1 MSSVSNNLKMALLA
15 TGIVQANA
23 QSAVTGGIVTF
34 TNENGLVM
42 DRNNTIISHL
52 AVDES
57 GNSYQGFKVVS
68 IKTLES

>member
-23 QSAVTGGIVTF
+23 QAEMTGSRATF
-34 TNENGLVM
+34 TNENGLVI
-42 DRNNTIISHL
+42 DGNNKIISHL

-57 GNSYQGFKVVS
+57 GHSYQGFKVVS